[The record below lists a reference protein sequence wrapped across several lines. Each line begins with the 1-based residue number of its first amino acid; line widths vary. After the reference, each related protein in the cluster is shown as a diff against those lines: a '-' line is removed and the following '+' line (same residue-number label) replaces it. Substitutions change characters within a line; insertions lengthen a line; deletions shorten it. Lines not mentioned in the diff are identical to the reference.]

1 MNVNTT
7 DTNDDLLTR
16 DDADM
21 LQQVLMNVRG
31 SYPDSPYRQIDYNEL
46 VEDDFEATA

>member
-1 MNVNTT
+1 MNANTT
-7 DTNDDLLTR
+7 DNNDPFTR

-31 SYPDSPYRQIDYNEL
+31 SYPDSPYRQIDYNDL

>member
-1 MNVNTT
+1 MDSTNRT
-7 DTNDDLLTR
+7 DDPVTSL

-31 SYPDSPYRQIDYNEL
+31 SYPDSPYRQVDFQDLTE
-46 VEDDFEATA
+46 EDDFGVAA